1 MENKITNAT
10 TGEGMSFHNKR
21 KINDERLYNAMMTG
35 TSKPWKWDSRH
46 TEIENELN
54 LKETYPCRDVIH

>member
-1 MENKITNAT
+1 MKEFVMGI

-35 TSKPWKWDSRH
+35 TSKPWAWNSRH
-46 TEIENELN
+46 TEIENELK